1 MRSTPS
7 TPCGCPPRR
16 YGRAP
21 ADTAWLVG
29 YSGVAASIG
38 SGLLVMVWTGVPA
51 GVLAAAWL
59 AGVGAFYA
67 VGSWLSSGRVAH
79 TFRRCRPEDAPTP
92 AVHGPQD
99 APPSRRSDIP
109 TQPQD
114 APATQDTP
122 HITTRERLTPK
133 DVLAAVVVLAIAG
146 GVGILLTWAL
156 ETMPMSPGPVLR

>member
-7 TPCGCPPRR
+7 APCGCPPRR

-21 ADTAWLVG
+21 ADTAWLNG
-29 YSGVAASIG
+29 HSGVAASIG
-38 SGLLVMVWTGVPA
+38 GGLLVMVGTGVPA

-79 TFRRCRPEDAPTP
+79 TFRRCRPEDAPTA
-92 AVHGPQD
+92 AVRGPQD
-99 APPSRRSDIP
+99 APPSRRSGIP

-114 APATQDTP
+114 APPAQDTS
-122 HITTRERLTPK
+122 HITTREPMTPK
-133 DVLAAVVVLAIAG
+133 DVLAAVIVLAAT
-146 GVGILLTWAL
+146 VGFVILLSWAL
-156 ETMPMSPGPVLR
+156 ETMPVSPGPVLR